1 MLLQLPQME
10 QAEVMAR
17 YNGLVHEKTNVNQGR
32 CRMRLLSVVRHARG
46 KRYNDTINEDY
57 NVISGIGGQ
66 DLATKGNWDGA
77 MSSTAKSTSFA
88 AWCLITIFPMQTNT
102 RTSIKLISK
111 NMKEQSM
118 FCREDSP
125 ANLFQSQGEEEERRM
140 TAISGRRCL
149 EQSPKSSQITYLVR
163 MLVESSRWYHP
174 LMMLRWV
181 AKPIY
186 SEKVTRYTKNMADS
200 LPTSSVQTL
209 SEKVTPSKSLLYQ
222 LVPSVRHTEGI
233 GFGFLPNG
241 LLPTPRANKVT
252 DVNLANQ
259 RIADRDKGNLEEVIA
274 KYVMTGNGLLP
285 TPQPDIILK
294 TPCAMDA
301 GGYTRKSRS
310 ISGTSGTLAQEIFS
324 GYAESESD

>member
-1 MLLQLPQME
+1 M
-10 QAEVMAR
+10 
-17 YNGLVHEKTNVNQGR
+17 K
-32 CRMRLLSVVRHARG
+32 
-46 KRYNDTINEDY
+46 D
-57 NVISGIGGQ
+57 
-66 DLATKGNWDGA
+66 
-77 MSSTAKSTSFA
+77 KSTYY
-88 AWCLITIFPMQTNT
+88 
-102 RTSIKLISK
+102 
-111 NMKEQSM
+111 
-118 FCREDSP
+118 REDSP

-149 EQSPKSSQITYLVR
+149 EQSPKSSQITYLVK

-233 GFGFLPNG
+233 GFGLLPNG
-241 LLPTPRANKVT
+241 LLPTQRANKVT

-285 TPQPDIILK
+285 TPTSAEIEHKQRITDLK
-294 TPCAMDA
+294 QMGGATMYSRANGAKRPNGLTDAVLFNLPTPCARDWKGLQA
-301 GGYTRKSRS
+301 CEYKKARGEESSVNWGGSLPAAVQADGEVSQQLNPLFVEEMMGFPKEWILQPFLLRDGEGR
-310 ISGTSGTLAQEIFS
+310 Q
-324 GYAESESD
+324 